1 MLRTEQ
7 IMKESGKEVSV
18 MEKDSV
24 EVEDK
29 RNLFYGLGF
38 GIVFGFLLHKGGATK
53 YDVIVGQLLLIDFTV
68 LKIMLSAVATGM
80 IGIYAM
86 KSMGLIKLSIKKGSV
101 GMNVLGASI
110 FGVGFAVLGYCP
122 GTIAGAVGNGYLD
135 AITGGLAGIV
145 IGTWIFAIM
154 YPRLKDGILKKGYF
168 GDITFPSLL
177 KVNEWV
183 VVLPAFALIILVL
196 FWIEKVGF

>member
-1 MLRTEQ
+1 
-7 IMKESGKEVSV
+7 MKESEKEISTKSRDTVAS
-18 MEKDSV
+18 
-24 EVEDK
+24 EDK

-68 LKIMLSAVATGM
+68 LKIMLSAVASGM

-86 KSMGLIKLSIKKGSV
+86 KSMGWVSLSIKSGSV

-154 YPRLKDGILKKGYF
+154 YPQLKDGILKKGFF
-168 GDITFPSLL
+168 GDITLPGLL
-177 KVNEWV
+177 KVNDWV
-183 VVLPAFALIILVL
+183 VVVPAVTLIVLVL
-196 FWIEKVGF
+196 FWIERAGF

>member
-1 MLRTEQ
+1 
-7 IMKESGKEVSV
+7 MKESEKEVSAK
-18 MEKDSV
+18 EKDSV

-29 RNLFYGLGF
+29 RNLFFGLGF

-86 KSMGLIKLSIKKGSV
+86 KSMGLIKLSIKSGSV
-101 GMNVLGASI
+101 GMNVIGASI

-154 YPRLKDGILKKGYF
+154 YPSLKEGILKKGFF

-177 KVNEWV
+177 KVKEWV
-183 VVLPAFALIILVL
+183 VVVPAFALIFLVL
-196 FWIEKVGF
+196 FWIEKAGY

>member
-1 MLRTEQ
+1 
-7 IMKESGKEVSV
+7 MKESEKEVSA
-18 MEKDSV
+18 KTKNAV
-24 EVEDK
+24 ESEDK

-53 YDVIVGQLLLIDFTV
+53 YDVIVAQLLLTDFTV
-68 LKIMLSAVATGM
+68 LQIMLSAVATGM
-80 IGIYAM
+80 VGVYFM
-86 KSMGLIKLSIKKGSV
+86 KSMGWIKLSIKSGSV

-145 IGTWIFAIM
+145 LGTWIFAIM
-154 YPRLKDGILKKGYF
+154 YPNLKDGILKKGYF
-168 GDITFPSLL
+168 GDLTLPGLL
-177 KVNEWV
+177 KVNDWMV
-183 VVLPAFALIILVL
+183 VAPAVTLIVLVL
-196 FWIEKVGF
+196 FWIESAGL